1 MKLLFALWDMDSC
14 WTFLDWVRLGR
25 QNGTAFLDY
34 YDNIVDHTIMD
45 ATPFLLPPDG
55 ACGIEDRHGHIIRLP
70 PGPWRSASIAAIR
83 ETLEHA
89 PKVFRHVVIN
99 GLPCSDKR

>member
-1 MKLLFALWDMDSC
+1 
-14 WTFLDWVRLGR
+14 
-25 QNGTAFLDY
+25 
-34 YDNIVDHTIMD
+34 MD